1 MAKKRK
7 SDTAKEA
14 AEPAIEVAMEELGT
28 IVSQLESGQ
37 SPLEESLQLY
47 ERGIKLLRQ
56 CHQILDGATSR
67 IEVLTRFDADGDA
80 VTTEFDGS
88 STFQQKQDS
97 GQSNPGLFE

>member
-7 SDTAKEA
+7 SNVDKEES
-14 AEPAIEVAMEELGT
+14 EPPIEVAMEELTT

-37 SPLEESLQLY
+37 APLEESLLLY
-47 ERGIKLLRQ
+47 ERGIKLLRR

-67 IEVLTRFDADGDA
+67 IEVLTRFDDDGDA
-80 VTTEFDGS
+80 VTSEFDGS